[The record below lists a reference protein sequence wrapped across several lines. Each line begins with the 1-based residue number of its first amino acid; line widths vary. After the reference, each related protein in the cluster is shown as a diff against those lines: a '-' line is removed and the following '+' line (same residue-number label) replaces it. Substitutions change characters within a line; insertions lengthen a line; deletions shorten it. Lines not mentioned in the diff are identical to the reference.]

1 MQMWIDIKPQAICR
15 LRKRKYVD
23 DASQQ
28 TEDLSTEVICL
39 LTLERILMMAFIGID
54 DGDGDDDG
62 NVAHF

>member
-1 MQMWIDIKPQAICR
+1 MLARAVAKETPYAR
-15 LRKRKYVD
+15 GYFRVD